1 MFLTSCGP
9 SVLDRCMEENEK
21 NFSKSFE
28 NMNIELSADDMKVFV
43 QGMEKSKEL
52 FMSDGIEDYE
62 YRHLRF
68 IEKVQ
73 RAWSR
78 KDFDEIQN
86 LYLSDEY
93 SDVNTYGQLKYEVE
107 DDAEFTIN
115 FILEMDNFYDHIKD
129 ALEEAETTYEKVNIL
144 HKMGGDLSVSDL
156 ETLIY
161 LRVYDEKN
169 FEDNRRKYAKNLCH
183 SQGVY

>member
-1 MFLTSCGP
+1 MFLTSCGS

-28 NMNIELSADDMKVFV
+28 NMSIELSADDMKMFV
-43 QGMEKSKEL
+43 QKMEEFKEDLMSNGMEE
-52 FMSDGIEDYE
+52 YE

-78 KDFDEIQN
+78 NDFDEIQN
-86 LYLSDEY
+86 IYLSDEY
-93 SDVNTYGQLKYEVE
+93 SDVNTYGQLKHEVE
-107 DDAEFTIN
+107 DNAEFTIN
-115 FILEMDNFYDHIKD
+115 FIMETDNFYDHIKD

-144 HKMGGDLSVSDL
+144 HQSRIISESDLSNI
-156 ETLIY
+156 IY

-169 FEDNRRKYAKNLCH
+169 FKDNRRKYVKNLCH

>member
-9 SVLDRCMEENEK
+9 SVLDRCMEVNEK

-28 NMNIELSADDMKVFV
+28 NMSIELSADDMKIFV
-43 QGMEKSKEL
+43 QDMEEFKEEL
-52 FMSDGIEDYE
+52 MSNGIEEYE
-62 YRHLRF
+62 YRYLRL

-78 KDFDEIQN
+78 NDFDEIQN
-86 LYLSDEY
+86 IYLSDEY
-93 SDVNTYGQLKYEVE
+93 SDVNTYGQLKHEVE
-107 DDAEFTIN
+107 DNAEFAIN
-115 FILEMDNFYDHIKD
+115 FILETDNFYDHIKD

-144 HKMGGDLSVSDL
+144 HQAESVKSDLSKS
-156 ETLIY
+156 IY

>member
-9 SVLDRCMEENEK
+9 SVLDRCMEVNEK

-28 NMNIELSADDMKVFV
+28 NMSIELSADDMKIFV
-43 QGMEKSKEL
+43 QDMEEFKEEL
-52 FMSDGIEDYE
+52 MSNGIEEYE
-62 YRHLRF
+62 YRHLRL

-78 KDFDEIQN
+78 NDFDEIQN
-86 LYLSDEY
+86 IYLSDEY
-93 SDVNTYGQLKYEVE
+93 SDVNTYGQLKHEVE
-107 DDAEFTIN
+107 DNAEFAIN
-115 FILEMDNFYDHIKD
+115 FILETDNFYDHIKD
-129 ALEEAETTYEKVNIL
+129 ALEEAETAYEKVNIL
-144 HKMGGDLSVSDL
+144 HQAESVKSDLSKS
-156 ETLIY
+156 IY

>member
-21 NFSKSFE
+21 NYSKTFE

-43 QGMEKSKEL
+43 KDLEEFKEDVT
-52 FMSDGIEDYE
+52 SDGIEDYE

-68 IEKVQ
+68 VEKVQ

-93 SDVNTYGQLKYEVE
+93 SDVNTYGQLKYNVE
-107 DDAEFTIN
+107 DDAEFSIN
-115 FILEMDNFYDHIKD
+115 FILEGENYYDHIKD
-129 ALEEAETTYEKVNIL
+129 ALEEAETTYEKVKIL
-144 HKMGGDLSVSDL
+144 HQSDAFYSGDL
-156 ETLIY
+156 ERLIY

-169 FEDNRRKYAKNLCH
+169 FKDNRRKYAKDLCH